1 MASSPTTTTRATT
14 LVLGGTGNTGRR
26 LVEQL
31 LIFCVI
37 ISTFQ
42 TCCDDFSR
50 FQLRVYC
57 TCVQYSTTNEFF
69 TYTPRTRMIRVHRTR
84 ACIFFCCSTLCN
96 RILNKQTHFNSQLFR
111 VRYQYIRKHDL
122 RVARADTNNRK
133 VHLQEVFDEGASIVG
148 GSLEKDD
155 NNIMQATE

>member
-50 FQLRVYC
+50 F
-57 TCVQYSTTNEFF
+57 
-69 TYTPRTRMIRVHRTR
+69 
-84 ACIFFCCSTLCN
+84 
-96 RILNKQTHFNSQLFR
+96 
-111 VRYQYIRKHDL
+111 
-122 RVARADTNNRK
+122 
-133 VHLQEVFDEGASIVG
+133 
-148 GSLEKDD
+148 
-155 NNIMQATE
+155 